1 MSQRITLH
9 FSPVSSLDVY
19 HFAGTVLAC
28 SRRSDSAARAKKK
41 ASERAGKKRGETRE
55 EDVFFPLFRLALFF
69 APAPLSVRLEQ
80 ASTVYIY
87 ETIIPRYRVDFPNM
101 VLTLK
106 R

>member
-41 ASERAGKKRGETRE
+41 ASERAGKNEGRLGKRTYFSRS
-55 EDVFFPLFRLALFF
+55 FARFIFR
-69 APAPLSVRLEQ
+69 SR
-80 ASTVYIY
+80 STIC
-87 ETIIPRYRVDFPNM
+87 TPG
-101 VLTLK
+101 TG
-106 R
+106 